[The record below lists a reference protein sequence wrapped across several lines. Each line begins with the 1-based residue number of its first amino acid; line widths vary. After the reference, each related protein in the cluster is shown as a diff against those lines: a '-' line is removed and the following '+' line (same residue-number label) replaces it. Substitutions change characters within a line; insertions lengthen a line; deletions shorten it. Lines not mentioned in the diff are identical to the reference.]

1 VTLDADLDPA
11 AVKLLMRLGRRNA
24 RLVPADNNDH
34 SGGRAPG
41 FGIVRGESD
50 ASVKRATVPQE
61 LVKRLHAK
69 QLIDANN
76 GGFVLSQTGQAFLR
90 RMMSRGD
97 PFREQH
103 QDRAMET
110 AEVEGSRRPVLVNET
125 ESPLGWLR
133 RRKDKTGAPLIDA
146 AQFEA
151 GERLRADYFF
161 AGLSPRVTASW
172 DGIPGDK
179 ASRRAAPGTAAN
191 LRDQTVAAQQ
201 RVRRALEAV
210 GPDLGGILVD
220 VCCHLNGLEDAEK
233 AKGWPR
239 RSAKL
244 VLRIA
249 LSELARH
256 YGLVR
261 TAADAALDRSR
272 PTVHWGAAD
281 YKPHSQGC

>member
-1 VTLDADLDPA
+1 MDADLDRA
-11 AVKLLMRLGRRNA
+11 AVKLLMQLSRRNA
-24 RLVPADNNDH
+24 RLVPADNNGH
-34 SGGRAPG
+34 SGRQAPG
-41 FGIVRGESD
+41 FGIVRGQPD
-50 ASVKRATVPQE
+50 IPAKRVHVPQE
-61 LVKRLHAK
+61 LVKRLHTR
-69 QLIDANN
+69 QLIVPNK

-90 RMMSRGD
+90 RLMSHGD

-103 QDRAMET
+103 QDRAMEM
-110 AEVEGSRRPVLVNET
+110 AEIEGSRRPVLVNET

-133 RRKDKTGAPLIDA
+133 RRKDKNGAPLIDA

-191 LRDQTVAAQQ
+191 LREQTVAAQQ

-220 VCCHLNGLEDAEK
+220 VCCHLQGLEDAEK

-244 VLRIA
+244 VLQIA
-249 LSELARH
+249 LKELARH

-261 TAADAALDRSR
+261 SAAEAAHDTSR
-272 PTVHWGAAD
+272 QLMHWGAPD
-281 YKPHSQGC
+281 YKPQTPQG